1 MATCNS
7 CGGAVNPGGRFCKH
21 CGAPTVSPEPT
32 QPVPQAAP
40 QGSRLTTSAP
50 VATDPVWPNHSAT
63 GSVDHSLTKPRP
75 KPLWR
80 NPVSLVVG
88 GVVLIAIIG
97 AVIVLTGS
105 SSNGAQSTAAAAVA
119 DLQTG
124 DWSKLC
130 TLVEP
135 SQQADCN
142 EALKLQTASVS
153 YPKVA
158 LATVSTNGDQAT
170 ATISC
175 AGATYC
181 ARFAGANSSAQLVR
195 LNGTWYLA
203 GDFSS
208 SDSPGAS
215 GNSGA
220 GTTTTTTGNSG
231 NTGALGNSGNTGA
244 LGNSGNTGALGNSGN
259 TGAIGNSGNS

>member
-1 MATCNS
+1 M
-7 CGGAVNPGGRFCKH
+7 
-21 CGAPTVSPEPT
+21 
-32 QPVPQAAP
+32 
-40 QGSRLTTSAP
+40 
-50 VATDPVWPNHSAT
+50 
-63 GSVDHSLTKPRP
+63 
-75 KPLWR
+75 
-80 NPVSLVVG
+80 
-88 GVVLIAIIG
+88 LIAIIG

-135 SQQADCN
+135 SQQANCD

-170 ATISC
+170 AYNQLC
-175 AGATYC
+175 RRNLF
-181 ARFAGANSSAQLVR
+181 ARTFAGANSSAQLVR

-244 LGNSGNTGALGNSGN
+244 WGTRETRVHWGTRETRVPSGTRATLDFCAPHQGR
-259 TGAIGNSGNS
+259 

>member
-1 MATCNS
+1 M
-7 CGGAVNPGGRFCKH
+7 
-21 CGAPTVSPEPT
+21 
-32 QPVPQAAP
+32 
-40 QGSRLTTSAP
+40 
-50 VATDPVWPNHSAT
+50 
-63 GSVDHSLTKPRP
+63 
-75 KPLWR
+75 
-80 NPVSLVVG
+80 
-88 GVVLIAIIG
+88 LIAIIG

-135 SQQADCN
+135 SQQANCD

-170 ATISC
+170 AYNQLCRRNLFTR
-175 AGATYC
+175 T
-181 ARFAGANSSAQLVR
+181 FAGANSSAQLVR

-215 GNSGA
+215 WKFRGWHHHN
-220 GTTTTTTGNSG
+220 N
-231 NTGALGNSGNTGA
+231 NRELGKHWSIGE
-244 LGNSGNTGALGNSGN
+244 LGKHWSIGELGKHGCLGNSGN